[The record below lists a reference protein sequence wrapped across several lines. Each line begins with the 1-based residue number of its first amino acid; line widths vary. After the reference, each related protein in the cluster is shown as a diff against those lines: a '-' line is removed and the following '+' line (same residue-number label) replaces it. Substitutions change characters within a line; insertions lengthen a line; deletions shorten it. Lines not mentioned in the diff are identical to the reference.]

1 MEKNQNKTTIVSA
14 IWSIAD
20 ILRGGWKQHEY
31 QDVILPLMVLKRL
44 DSILANSKG
53 AVLSKYNEYKGKV
66 NDLDPILKRTSG
78 VEFYN
83 TSGYD
88 FNSLLGDS
96 KHITKNFKQYLSGY
110 SKNIQDIFEKFNFDN
125 QLKRLEGGDLL
136 FLIIQKIN
144 SVDLHPSQVDNHTM
158 GQVFEELLRKFSEMS
173 NETAGEHYTPRDV
186 ISTLVECLLAPDTK
200 ELKKPHVIKKIYDP
214 ACGTGGMLTVAKEF
228 ITQNIN
234 DNAEIYLYGQELNSV
249 TYAMAKSDMLIK
261 GENPDLIKGGEEDH
275 SKASTLSNDQFF
287 GEVFDYGLSNPPYG
301 VDWKKDKDAVERE
314 ASRGYAGR
322 FGAGTPRIS
331 DGQLLFLQ
339 HLVSK
344 MKPEADGGSRLAIV
358 HNGSPL
364 FTGDAGSGES
374 EIRRWILEKDLLETI
389 IALPDQLFYNTG
401 INTYLWFVTNRKSKE
416 RKGKVQL
423 IDARTFFKKTRKS
436 LGSKRHEIDPESKKN
451 ILELYTNF
459 TETEHSKI
467 FNTTDFAYRQITIE
481 RPLKLKFDFNE
492 EVIENLYQQF
502 HIKTKEENDFD
513 LAEITKQAQECKGT
527 ALEKSTENLV
537 TDRIKSIE
545 NQEIFK
551 RFIDSFTGEVYLNKK
566 EFDKILESRSKE
578 YISAK
583 LGSQIYKNFIKN
595 SSQKDELA
603 NVVTDKDGNPESDS
617 ELRDYEN
624 VPWGTDINEYFDKE
638 VKPYVPDAW
647 INESVRDHK
656 DNQVGVVGYEIPFT
670 RYFYKYEAPRSLE
683 EIEGEIEGVENELL
697 ELLKQL

>member
-1 MEKNQNKTTIVSA
+1 MENFSQKTA
-14 IWSIAD
+14 LIWNIAD

-31 QDVILPLMVLKRL
+31 QDVILPLVVLKRL
-44 DSILANSKG
+44 DSILADKKDE
-53 AVLSKYNEYKGKV
+53 VRVKYNEYKGKV
-66 NDLDPILKRTSG
+66 TDLDPILKRASG

-83 TSGYD
+83 VSGYD
-88 FNSLLGDS
+88 FHSLLS
-96 KHITKNFKQYLSGY
+96 EPKHIGKNFKQYITGY
-110 SKNIQDIFEKFNFDN
+110 SKNIQDIFEKFNFN
-125 QLKRLEGGDLL
+125 AQLERLEGGDLMY
-136 FLIIQKIN
+136 LIIQELNKVN
-144 SVDLHPSQVDNHTM
+144 LHPSVLDNYAM
-158 GQVFEELLRKFSEMS
+158 GHVFEELLRKFSEMS

-186 ISTLVECLLAPDTK
+186 IKTMVQVLLAPDAA

-214 ACGTGGMLTVAKEF
+214 ACGTGGMLTVSKDY
-228 ITQNIN
+228 ITESIN
-234 DNAEIYLYGQELNSV
+234 DKAEIYLYGQELNSV

-261 GENPDLIKGGEEDH
+261 GENPDFIKGGEKDH

-314 ASRGYAGR
+314 ESRGYAGR

-401 INTYLWFVTNRKSKE
+401 INTYLWYVTNRKSKA

-436 LGSKRHEIDPESKKN
+436 LGQKRHEIDEDSKQK
-451 ILELYTNF
+451 IFDLYTKFEEN
-459 TETEHSKI
+459 EHSKI
-467 FNTTDFAYRQITIE
+467 FDTTDFAYRQIQIE
-481 RPLKLKFDFNE
+481 RPLRLSFQVTEDRIESLKAHKSFEKLGAEEQEHILVLLRSFPNKNPFTNLDKFLDIFNTHFADLKLKAP
-492 EVIENLYQQF
+492 
-502 HIKTKEENDFD
+502 IKKAIIDTLSERSES
-513 LAEITKQAQECKGT
+513 AEIIA
-527 ALEKSTENLV
+527 
-537 TDRIKSIE
+537 
-545 NQEIFK
+545 
-551 RFIDSFTGEVYLNKK
+551 
-566 EFDKILESRSKE
+566 
-578 YISAK
+578 
-583 LGSQIYKNFIKN
+583 
-595 SSQKDELA
+595 
-603 NVVTDKDGNPESDS
+603 DKDGNPEPDS

-624 VPWGTDINEYFDKE
+624 VPWGTDIHEYFDKE

-647 INESVRDHK
+647 INEAVRDHK
-656 DNQVGVVGYEIPFT
+656 DGKVGIVGYEIPFT